1 MALLDGARYIIKVKL
16 NSEEGIN
23 EAMDSML
30 NDKEFNIVKK
40 TKKGEKETDI
50 KPLIK
55 ELKYWVKDNELII
68 NTLIATGSREN
79 LSADLLVTYIKGKV
93 SGINEDAFVNI
104 KREEMYLL
112 KNNKYVPLYK
122 GI

>member
-1 MALLDGARYIIKVKL
+1 MALLDGARYTIKVKL

>member
-1 MALLDGARYIIKVKL
+1 MALLDGARYTIKVKL

-55 ELKYWVKDNELII
+55 ELKYWIKDNELII

>member
-1 MALLDGARYIIKVKL
+1 MALLDGARYTIKLKL
-16 NSEEGIN
+16 NSEEGIA

-30 NDKEFNIVKK
+30 NEKEFNIVKK

-79 LSADLLVTYIKGKV
+79 LSADLLVTYIKSKV
-93 SGINEDAFVNI
+93 DGINKDAFVNI

-112 KNNKYVPLYK
+112 KKNKYVPLYK

>member
-1 MALLDGARYIIKVKL
+1 MTNLWRRLRCWLKWK
-16 NSEEGIN
+16 E
-23 EAMDSML
+23 
-30 NDKEFNIVKK
+30 KEFNIVKK

-68 NTLIATGSREN
+68 NTLISTGSREN
-79 LSADLLVTYIKGKV
+79 LSADLLVTYIKSKV
-93 SGINEDAFVNI
+93 DGINKDAFVNI

-112 KNNKYVPLYK
+112 KKNKYVPLYK

>member
-1 MALLDGARYIIKVKL
+1 M
-16 NSEEGIN
+16 
-23 EAMDSML
+23 
-30 NDKEFNIVKK
+30 
-40 TKKGEKETDI
+40 
-50 KPLIK
+50 
-55 ELKYWVKDNELII
+55 KYWIKDNELII